1 MSTGVVTTNPTLSDI
16 QSNLCKVFDTSFND
30 FITREGIGKQNYFLC
45 IGGGRKRNRISDTS
59 DFIERISEILNDLK
73 LDPTKANNR
82 HWELVANRF
91 FDSKCAHRDK
101 RMTQMMNMY
110 YKNREAI
117 GSRCF
122 AASAPSPPVS
132 DIPDTADR
140 QFDQIE
146 NSSNADNP
154 NGPTEP
160 QSMLDDLKS
169 PFLAD
174 AQCLD
179 LPEPCVDENG
189 DN

>member
-1 MSTGVVTTNPTLSDI
+1 
-16 QSNLCKVFDTSFND
+16 
-30 FITREGIGKQNYFLC
+30 
-45 IGGGRKRNRISDTS
+45 
-59 DFIERISEILNDLK
+59 
-73 LDPTKANNR
+73 
-82 HWELVANRF
+82 
-91 FDSKCAHRDK
+91 
-101 RMTQMMNMY
+101 MTQMMNMY
-110 YKNREAI
+110 DKNREAI

-132 DIPDTADR
+132 DIPDTADP
-140 QFDQIE
+140 QFDRIE

-160 QSMLDDLKS
+160 HSMLDDLKS

-189 DN
+189 DNEGKGLWAESFYGDETGLKDDFDDDNERKFDVHEIEESDSDGHNIKKPLG